1 MGESE
6 TLRDEDRDSE
16 TKTCI
21 ETGGQ
26 EEERP
31 KDSPRKIWN
40 VTGSQKEPE
49 KERERNSGPA
59 DETATE
65 RFPKMKRGNRAFNN
79 PANDHHS
86 RDSSLAGTLG
96 EGGSLGSLRLSPPG
110 LRLCTKDSY
119 LSSGCC

>member
-49 KERERNSGPA
+49 KERETQDLLMRQPL
-59 DETATE
+59 
-65 RFPKMKRGNRAFNN
+65 
-79 PANDHHS
+79 
-86 RDSSLAGTLG
+86 RDFQ
-96 EGGSLGSLRLSPPG
+96 R
-110 LRLCTKDSY
+110 
-119 LSSGCC
+119 

>member
-79 PANDHHS
+79 
-86 RDSSLAGTLG
+86 
-96 EGGSLGSLRLSPPG
+96 
-110 LRLCTKDSY
+110 LCK
-119 LSSGCC
+119 